1 MGAEKSGSS
10 TTINQSSTPTPT
22 AEETK
27 LNQLQLQDYEAS
39 QAGRQQVN
47 ASGLNLANLLLQGQN
62 LPGYLQNLPGG
73 ISPDVTQSIV
83 DQSLRDI
90 KPSFQQGG
98 ILDSGVAASI
108 SARTA
113 GDIRNQSAQF
123 NMQNLQQ
130 LLNLAVGGQAVPLS
144 YGTDIAGQ
152 LGGRLAG
159 LRTTNTTGT
168 QNTTTTGMNPFMK
181 SFQTSLGGALGNP
194 FQSYQQAGAG
204 FAGFTGGLRG

>member
-1 MGAEKSGSS
+1 MGSDKSSQKTSS
-10 TTINQSSTPTPT
+10 NQTQTAAPT
-22 AEETK
+22 AEETR

-39 QAGRQQVN
+39 QSGRQAVN
-47 ASGLNLANLLLQGQN
+47 KSGLDLAQLLLKGQN
-62 LPGYLQNLPGG
+62 LPGYLQTLPGG
-73 ISPDVTQSIV
+73 ISPDVTQGIV

-123 NMQNLQQ
+123 NLQNLQQ
-130 LLNLAVGGQAVPLS
+130 LLNLAVGGQSQPLS
-144 YGTDIAGQ
+144 YGSDIAGQ

-159 LRTTNTTGT
+159 LRSTSLTGETN
-168 QNTTTTGMNPFMK
+168 QVNKSMNPFLK
-181 SFQTSLGGALGNP
+181 SFQTSAGTSLGKGVFFG
-194 FQSYQQAGAG
+194 
-204 FAGFTGGLRG
+204 